1 MNTLGSTSGSESG
14 GTPPSKHRVVYRYI
28 LDGIR
33 TGEFR
38 PRQKLPSDHELSQKF
53 STSRMTVIRALNDL
67 QTEGY
72 VSRRAG
78 SGSFVC
84 APASSQSLTFG
95 LLIPD
100 LGVTEIFEPICRGM
114 AQADSLGPHMLLW
127 GKTPPGVSNHE
138 TLGRELCRFFIS
150 QKASGVFF
158 APLELTPNMDVVN
171 REIAAELDTAGIP
184 IVLLDRCILPF
195 PYRSRYDLVGID
207 NRLAGYRMAEHLL
220 QHGCRSLIF
229 FARPRS
235 APAVDGRIAGF
246 RDAHFAWKLP
256 WCEQKVQRCETD
268 EPRLV
273 AKMLED
279 CKPDGVVCANDLTA
293 GRLMQTLATLGI
305 SIPRDLRIVGFDD
318 VKYSHL
324 LSVPL
329 TTLRQPCHEIGA
341 AAISAMVERIAR
353 PSTPAREILLGC
365 ELVERQSCGSCIPE
379 TLLQT

>member
-14 GTPPSKHRVVYRYI
+14 GSPPSKHRVVYRYI

-38 PRQKLPSDHELSQKF
+38 PRQKLPSDQELSRQFK
-53 STSRMTVIRALNDL
+53 TSRMTVIRALNDL

-72 VSRRAG
+72 VNRRAG
-78 SGSFVC
+78 SGSFVS
-84 APASSQSLTFG
+84 APPSNQSLTFG

-100 LGVTEIFEPICRGM
+100 LGMTEIFEPICRGM
-114 AQADSLGPHMLLW
+114 AQADSLGPHVLLW

-158 APLELTPNMDVVN
+158 APLELTPHMDEVN
-171 REIAAELDTAGIP
+171 REIANGLDQAGIP
-184 IVLLDRCILPF
+184 IILLDRCILPY

-229 FARPRS
+229 FARPRC

-246 RDAHFAWKLP
+246 RDAHIAWKLP
-256 WCEQKVQRCETD
+256 LNDKMVQRCETD
-268 EPRLV
+268 EPQLI
-273 AKMLED
+273 AKMLEE

-293 GRLMQTLATLGI
+293 GRLMQTLAILGV
-305 SIPRDLRIVGFDD
+305 SVPRDLRIVGFDD

-329 TTLRQPCHEIGA
+329 TTLRQPCHAMGA
-341 AAISAMVERIAR
+341 AAITAMLDRIAH
-353 PSTPAREILLGC
+353 PTMPAREILLDC
-365 ELVERQSCGSCIPE
+365 ELVVRQSCGAALP
-379 TLLQT
+379 